1 MVNTSCI
8 GGCLDVQSP
17 AEKTQVRMR
26 QWAESDKQF
35 LRKLSMT
42 EEEKECFSA
51 ASTFSPMPRRARV
64 PLTGTV
70 CDESYFCRQRYLR
83 SYPFKKNQTVAELA
97 KHWVK
102 KTKSL
107 KSRTRDHLKKAS
119 CCFVDSV
126 FKSFFVC
133 VKAK

>member
-8 GGCLDVQSP
+8 EGCLDVQSP
-17 AEKTQVRMR
+17 AEKIQVRMR

-42 EEEKECFSA
+42 EEERERFSA

-64 PLTGTV
+64 TLPRTV

-83 SYPFKKNQTVAELA
+83 SYPFTKNQTVAERA
-97 KHWVK
+97 KHWLK
-102 KTKSL
+102 ETKNL
-107 KSRTRDHLKKAS
+107 KSKTRDHLKKAS

-126 FKSFFVC
+126 FKSLFVC
-133 VKAK
+133 VRAK